1 MHRATSIF
9 WLIVILKVS
18 KLSMQTRSHESLHL
32 GLAKAIVCTVSVY
45 VSHRAQIACKYQPVK
60 DVRSRITGLKIASA
74 SAVVERKT
82 FDGPTKV
89 MPSTYTK
96 NFDTFAGDRQA
107 KTTVIDTSD
116 PECHARGT
124 I

>member
-1 MHRATSIF
+1 MFHTER
-9 WLIVILKVS
+9 
-18 KLSMQTRSHESLHL
+18 R
-32 GLAKAIVCTVSVY
+32 Y
-45 VSHRAQIACKYQPVK
+45 VSAHEGRKFTNTRTQ
-60 DVRSRITGLKIASA
+60 GASA
-74 SAVVERKT
+74 SAVGRET
-82 FDGPTKV
+82 FDGLTKG

-96 NFDTFAGDRQA
+96 KLDTFAGDRQA

>member
-1 MHRATSIF
+1 MAR
-9 WLIVILKVS
+9 V
-18 KLSMQTRSHESLHL
+18 
-32 GLAKAIVCTVSVY
+32 IVCKVSVY
-45 VSHRAQIACKYQPVK
+45 VSRRAQIVCKYPLVK
-60 DVRSRITGLKIASA
+60 DVSSRIPGLKIASA

-89 MPSTYTK
+89 MPSTDTK